1 MCEPP
6 HWPCEAP
13 NNLQGIP
20 RTCRTCEL
28 PVLVLREVQR
38 WKGVSM
44 VKKIVWRGGV
54 KVREE
59 QAMREMSGFLEGIA
73 SKKWR
78 ALEESGVEEPV

>member
-1 MCEPP
+1 
-6 HWPCEAP
+6 
-13 NNLQGIP
+13 
-20 RTCRTCEL
+20 
-28 PVLVLREVQR
+28 
-38 WKGVSM
+38 M